1 MNQIL
6 IKNKFT
12 LNPHK
17 TAVTQLLPWWGIIVK
32 VSSGWRIYTQGHMVL
47 GKQFIN
53 FPNAFKSIT
62 SILQS
67 DLRPMTFR
75 II

>member
-1 MNQIL
+1 MGFMNQIL
-6 IKNKFT
+6 IKNNFT

-47 GKQFIN
+47 GNNSLIFQMLLNPSLPYFSLI
-53 FPNAFKSIT
+53 
-62 SILQS
+62 S
-67 DLRPMTFR
+67 DP
-75 II
+75 